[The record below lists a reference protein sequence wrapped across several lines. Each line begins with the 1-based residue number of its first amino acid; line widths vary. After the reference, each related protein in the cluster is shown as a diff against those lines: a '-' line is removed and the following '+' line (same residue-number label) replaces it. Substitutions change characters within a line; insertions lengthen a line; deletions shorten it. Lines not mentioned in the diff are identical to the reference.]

1 MSGIREKLTEDMKQ
15 AMRDKDKETLST
27 IRMALAAIK
36 QKEIDERNIITDTDV
51 INIISKMIKQRKD
64 SYEQFQQAARSELAE
79 KEAFEISILSK
90 YLPKPYT
97 IDELTSLIKETVA
110 NIGANSMKDMGKVMA
125 SLKPKVLGKADMTD
139 VSKILKSCLI

>member
-1 MSGIREKLTEDMKQ
+1 MSGIREKLNEDMKQ

-97 IDELTSLIKETVA
+97 IDELTNLIKETVA